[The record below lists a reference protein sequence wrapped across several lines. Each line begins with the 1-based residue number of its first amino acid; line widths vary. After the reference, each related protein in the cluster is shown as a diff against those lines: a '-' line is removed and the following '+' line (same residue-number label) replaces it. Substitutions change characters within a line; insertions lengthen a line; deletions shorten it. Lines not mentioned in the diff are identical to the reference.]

1 MSIYEHIQFT
11 QTLCIWKFISELR
24 YFRSEGGMEFRQL
37 SVLEISEPA
46 TSFCR
51 WESCGPERSRG
62 SSKAMQLDLSQS
74 LNQKEGYYESHIIAS
89 QMPGNLDI

>member
-1 MSIYEHIQFT
+1 MSISSSHENFPLENLFQS
-11 QTLCIWKFISELR
+11 FITSGMR
-24 YFRSEGGMEFRQL
+24 VAAKGMEFRQL
-37 SVLEISEPA
+37 RVLEISEPA

-51 WESCGPERSRG
+51 WESCGPERGRG
-62 SSKAMQLDLSQS
+62 LSKAMQLDLSQS